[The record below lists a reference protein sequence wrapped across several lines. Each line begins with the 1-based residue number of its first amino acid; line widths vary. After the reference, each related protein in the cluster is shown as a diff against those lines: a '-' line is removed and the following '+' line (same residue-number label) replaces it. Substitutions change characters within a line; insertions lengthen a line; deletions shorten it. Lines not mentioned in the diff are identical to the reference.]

1 MVGACVVIVSVYT
14 YIVPASVKC
23 LTVYTM
29 DSDLKRTYQE
39 AADYLSA
46 HDPILAPV
54 IAKYGLCTI
63 QPHTNYYQDLVES
76 IIGQQLSVK
85 AAGTIRDR
93 FKALFDNTLPTPEA
107 IVTTDID
114 VMRSAGLS
122 NQKANYI
129 RDLAQHILDG
139 KISFDNIDTLS
150 NDDII
155 KILTDVKGIGEWTV
169 HMFLM
174 FCMGRLDILPVG
186 DLGIRN
192 GIMKLYDL
200 DHAPTPQEVKDIAK
214 ANGWAPY
221 ESIASWY
228 IWKSLDNKP
237 AIND

>member
-1 MVGACVVIVSVYT
+1 
-14 YIVPASVKC
+14 
-23 LTVYTM
+23 M
-29 DSDLKRTYQE
+29 DLQQTYQQAE
-39 AADYLSA
+39 EHLSK
-46 HDPILAPV
+46 HDPKLAVV
-54 IAKYGLCTI
+54 IAKYGPCTI
-63 QPHTNYYQDLVES
+63 QPHSNYYQDLVES
-76 IIGQQLSVK
+76 IIGKQLSVK
-85 AAGTIRDR
+85 AAASIRER
-93 FKALFDNTLPTPEA
+93 FKALFDGQLPTPEQ
-107 IVTTDID
+107 ILTKD
-114 VMRSAGLS
+114 VETLRGVGFSRP
-122 NQKANYI
+122 KANYV
-129 RDLAQHILDG
+129 RDLAQHVVDG
-139 KISFDNIDTLS
+139 KVKFDHLPKLS
-150 NDDII
+150 NQQII
-155 KILTDVKGIGEWTV
+155 EELTDVKGIGEWTV